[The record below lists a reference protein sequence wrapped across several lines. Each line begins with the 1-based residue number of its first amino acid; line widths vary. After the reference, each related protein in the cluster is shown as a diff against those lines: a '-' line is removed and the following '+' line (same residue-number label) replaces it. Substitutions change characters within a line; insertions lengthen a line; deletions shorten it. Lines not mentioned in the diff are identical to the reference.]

1 MTLSRK
7 RLNSICKKREKVFV
21 MTHAQ
26 TLEMIEMTNLYSD
39 FHKDVYGFRPGADKS
54 MWFRNLPYN
63 EMKEEWDY
71 LGDRLDEAVEDENR
85 EFDAAAVRYEA
96 HIANLM
102 TLGADREA
110 AIRWDMEAEGCI
122 YVHEDGTN
130 YDWGY
135 YRHKHGLRYN
145 YLLNGEK

>member
-1 MTLSRK
+1 
-7 RLNSICKKREKVFV
+7 

-96 HIANLM
+96 HIAEIM
-102 TLGADREA
+102 KLGADREA
-110 AIRWDMEAEGCI
+110 AIRWDADAMDVATDFG
-122 YVHEDGTN
+122 DGEKVI
-130 YDWGY
+130 DWGY